1 MPTTIQCTF
10 KIPKSALVQMPK
22 EICYCWIASSLRC
35 IFLSNSIFFGN
46 TAGWD
51 NKVYVGGRITLMT
64 PIVKNVCTYSPL
76 SGLNSVT
83 LSACWNHNA
92 FLFPSR
98 STLLPLPKTAMKIRV
113 TVTWVGTVNAYVPM
127 WLHMLTNAARKG
139 CLFTGGHPPSVVGTL
154 HRTPLSG
161 QLLRRS
167 EITCRFNGGI
177 MPWNSGN
184 YN

>member
-1 MPTTIQCTF
+1 MPTTIQCD
-10 KIPKSALVQMPK
+10 SALSKFRNLPWCRCQKRSVIVELLVLWGAFFWVIPF
-22 EICYCWIASSLRC
+22 SLA
-35 IFLSNSIFFGN
+35 

-64 PIVKNVCTYSPL
+64 PIVKNVCSYSSL
-76 SGLNSVT
+76 RSVNSVT

-139 CLFTGGHPPSVVGTL
+139 CLFTGGHPLSVVGTL

-167 EITCRFNGGI
+167 EITCCFNGE
-177 MPWNSGN
+177 
-184 YN
+184 